1 MLIFACNRNL
11 SFMVTTILYFD
22 QFRSQRELSVHVS
35 SSTEFFFVFF
45 GVFFLGRGKM
55 SGRLGTRL
63 ERPPSAAPFAAVIG
77 HPQHKT

>member
-1 MLIFACNRNL
+1 MCPAALRFFC
-11 SFMVTTILYFD
+11 
-22 QFRSQRELSVHVS
+22 
-35 SSTEFFFVFF
+35 FFFVVVFF
-45 GVFFLGRGKM
+45 LFFFLGRGKM